1 MSNPNNNG
9 NQKPAPVPGFSSEQ
23 QESLMKLLAKAME
36 DGMSAGMAKGLAMAE
51 MSKQDALKRDRDAE
65 EAIRARR
72 QQGDC
77 PKCGSTY
84 MSCGGPEL
92 NAEGEMKAGED
103 KNHIMAVV
111 QVEDEDEAPFFL
123 GIHVNG
129 RTFLSPNANT
139 PIAIPRN
146 SPIPYLLSEHVNS
159 LKQNKRSRRGIRE
172 VGHITPTGN
181 LVQAGSQ
188 PFTAWSNGTRR

>member
-1 MSNPNNNG
+1 MSNNNQNN
-9 NQKPAPVPGFSSEQ
+9 NQKPSIPGFTVEQ
-23 QESLMKLLAKAME
+23 AESIVKMLTEAME
-36 DGMSAGMAKGLAMAE
+36 KGMSAGMAKGIAMAE
-51 MSKQDALKRDRDAE
+51 MSKQDAAKKQQEVED
-65 EAIRARR
+65 AIRARR
-72 QQGDC
+72 QQSDC

-92 NAEGEMKAGED
+92 NAEGEMKKGED
-103 KNHIMAVV
+103 KNHVMAVV